1 MFCTMGLDG
10 RCNHQPRT
18 PASYS
23 ADGILSGGN
32 SKLRLS
38 DRLVQ
43 MGGADRGSLCRQ
55 GFEVTLTPRSK
66 DKGRD
71 IIASSSLGKI
81 RVIDQV
87 KADRPG
93 HVVPA
98 EEVRAMV
105 GVLVL
110 EGNVSKKFVTTT
122 SSFAPGIARDPDI
135 ARLMC

>member
-1 MFCTMGLDG
+1 
-10 RCNHQPRT
+10 
-18 PASYS
+18 
-23 ADGILSGGN
+23 
-32 SKLRLS
+32 
-38 DRLVQ
+38 
-43 MGGADRGSLCRQ
+43 
-55 GFEVTLTPRSK
+55 
-66 DKGRD
+66 
-71 IIASSSLGKI
+71 LGKI